1 MDLDYKAEDTEPG
14 VNKYDINA
22 INDMTSVS
30 NTTCANFVNM
40 CCNREIM
47 HQEKILERTRDAY
60 FTEATLGWERVT
72 TQLPTQITEE

>member
-1 MDLDYKAEDTEPG
+1 MIREQMDLDYKAEDTEPG

-47 HQEKILERTRDAY
+47 H
-60 FTEATLGWERVT
+60 
-72 TQLPTQITEE
+72 